1 MRTVARRY
9 RGLGLSDDD
18 LFQEGALGLLDA
30 VEHFDAERGRFEP
43 YARFCI
49 RRAIRNALT
58 DTSRLIRLP
67 KHVVERR
74 RAIDRIAAQLTAAA
88 GREPTTHEIA
98 AALELS
104 DGDVRALGSVFGAP
118 LSIDELA
125 VVDLSSPPPDDEVVR
140 VDQELR
146 VDALVGDLPPRQR
159 EIVERHFGLD
169 CRAEP
174 ISAVAQ
180 SLHISEQRARAIE
193 RKALAA
199 LRDELDPR

>member
-1 MRTVARRY
+1 VRAVAGRY

-30 VEHFDAERGRFEP
+30 VDHFDAGRGRFEP

-49 RRAIRNALT
+49 RRAIRNALP
-58 DTSRLIRLP
+58 DTSRVTRLP
-67 KHVVERR
+67 K
-74 RAIDRIAAQLTAAA
+74 Q
-88 GREPTTHEIA
+88 
-98 AALELS
+98 LS
-104 DGDVRALGSVFGAP
+104 DGDVG
-118 LSIDELA
+118 
-125 VVDLSSPPPDDEVVR
+125 DEVVR
-140 VDQELR
+140 ADQELR

-159 EIVERHFGLD
+159 EIVERHFGLS

-180 SLHISEQRARAIE
+180 SLHISEQRSRAIDRE
-193 RKALAA
+193 ALAV